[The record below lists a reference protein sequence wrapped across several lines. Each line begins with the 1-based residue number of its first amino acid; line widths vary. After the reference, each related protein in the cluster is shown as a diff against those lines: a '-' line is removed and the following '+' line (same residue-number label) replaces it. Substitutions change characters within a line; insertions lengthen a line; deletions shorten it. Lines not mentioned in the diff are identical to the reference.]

1 MKVLMSVLV
10 AVLVIG
16 LAGAS
21 EAAKGNKG
29 AKGGKGNHADRPLK
43 GVIQSVSADGASLTL
58 TAGKKSS
65 PMEVTVTTDVN
76 TKVTLDGKEAKIS
89 DLKAGLYA
97 LVTPST
103 GTAKEIKASTEKPK
117 KNAPANNAN
126 NNNNAADS
134 GNGNDKP
141 KDSK

>member
-1 MKVLMSVLV
+1 MKIWMSVLV
-10 AVLVIG
+10 AALAIG
-16 LAGAS
+16 LAGVS

-29 AKGGKGNHADRPLK
+29 AKGGKGAHGDRPLK

-58 TAGKKSS
+58 TAGKKTS

-76 TKVTLDGKEAKIS
+76 TKVTLDGKEAKLS

-117 KNAPANNAN
+117 KNAPAGGAN
-126 NNNNAADS
+126 NNNNTAD
-134 GNGNDKP
+134 NGNDKP